1 MAILT
6 APKEPREPMNVEE
19 LVEHLT
25 VQVKRCQE
33 LQVNME
39 TTLFAEVKSN
49 KQEMLELHKQVEKS
63 IESLREDLKATEKS
77 LRGEIKLSDIGIVAI
92 QRSIERIHD

>member
-1 MAILT
+1 
-6 APKEPREPMNVEE
+6 
-19 LVEHLT
+19 
-25 VQVKRCQE
+25 
-33 LQVNME
+33 ME
-39 TTLFAEVKSN
+39 TTLFAEVKSS

-92 QRSIERIHD
+92 QRSVERIHD

>member
-92 QRSIERIHD
+92 QRSVERIHD

>member
-1 MAILT
+1 
-6 APKEPREPMNVEE
+6 MNVEE